1 MEEAQLFTAIVP
13 VIVGVVTAPISSVIT
28 WLLARKKYRAE
39 VNTNIIENMQ
49 KSLDFYKQL
58 SDDTNRRLQEVLERN
73 DKLEDQIRDLQ
84 RQVFALM
91 STVCTN
97 LSCSLREKDE
107 TILNL
112 KNGKGISFSK
122 EQIITEKKED
132 EDTDR

>member
-122 EQIITEKKED
+122 EQIIAEKKGN

>member
-1 MEEAQLFTAIVP
+1 MLTPEALAAIVP
-13 VIVGVVTAPISSVIT
+13 VAVGVITAPISSIIT

-39 VNTNIIENMQ
+39 VNSNVIENMQ

-58 SDDTNRRLQEVLERN
+58 SDDTNKRLEEVLERN
-73 DKLEDQIRDLQ
+73 NKLEDRLEVYEDQIRDLQ

-97 LSCSLREKDE
+97 LSCSLREKDA

-112 KNGKGISFSK
+112 KGGKGISTTVT
-122 EQIITEKKED
+122 IN
-132 EDTDR
+132 EDTN

>member
-122 EQIITEKKED
+122 EQIMEKQSN

>member
-1 MEEAQLFTAIVP
+1 MEKAQILSPELLAI
-13 VIVGVVTAPISSVIT
+13 IVGAICTTISSIIT
-28 WLLARKKYRAE
+28 WLLARKKYNAE
-39 VNTNIIENMQ
+39 VNTNVIENMQ

-58 SDDTNRRLQEVLERN
+58 SDDNSRRLQEVLERN

-91 STVCTN
+91 NTVCTN
-97 LSCSLREKDE
+97 LSCSLRERDE

-112 KNGKGISFSK
+112 RGGKGIAVTIK
-122 EQIITEKKED
+122 EKED

>member
-122 EQIITEKKED
+122 EQIMEKQD
-132 EDTDR
+132 NEDTDR